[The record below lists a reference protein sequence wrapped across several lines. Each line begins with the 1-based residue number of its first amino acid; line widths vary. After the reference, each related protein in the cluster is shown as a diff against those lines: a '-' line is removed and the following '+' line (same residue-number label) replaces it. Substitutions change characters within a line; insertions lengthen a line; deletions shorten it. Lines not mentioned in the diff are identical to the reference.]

1 MLLDSSDLVE
11 AKASAHK
18 AKAWTFEAGQ
28 GHENMASRHVKAKAW
43 ARPERTMFSLG
54 KKSRLAMFS
63 LASCHGGNVDF
74 YFLIEVLASVVV

>member
-1 MLLDSSDLVE
+1 LLLDSSDLVE
-11 AKASAHK
+11 AKASAHKAKAWTFEAGQGHENMASRHVKAKASAHK

-54 KKSRLAMFS
+54 KKS
-63 LASCHGGNVDF
+63 
-74 YFLIEVLASVVV
+74 